1 MSWNEDE
8 EHNKANTN
16 KYCDQQDHY
25 STLVHELS
33 DVGFPDASPVHKG
46 ILAKASEGED
56 GIDAVLLRRKC
67 VDADGEWED
76 ELRHPARLAVV
87 KNGPNDKLT
96 QQRICLGLLRR
107 MQAKPA
113 QKAPKMASSPRHN
126 RRKELGGTKLPSAF
140 ARRKPGNASRSIA

>member
-8 EHNKANTN
+8 EHNEAYTN
-16 KYCDQQDHY
+16 KHGNQQHHY
-25 STLVHELS
+25 STLVHELA
-33 DVGFPDASPVHKG
+33 DVGFPDASPVHEG

-56 GIDAVLLRRKC
+56 RIDTVLLRRKC

-76 ELRHPARLAVV
+76 ELHHPAILAVV
-87 KNGPNDKLT
+87 NNGPNDRLT
-96 QQRICLGLLRR
+96 QQRICLGLSRK

-113 QKAPKMASSPRHN
+113 QKAPKMASSPKHN
-126 RRKELGGTKLPSAF
+126 RRKELGGTKFPSAF